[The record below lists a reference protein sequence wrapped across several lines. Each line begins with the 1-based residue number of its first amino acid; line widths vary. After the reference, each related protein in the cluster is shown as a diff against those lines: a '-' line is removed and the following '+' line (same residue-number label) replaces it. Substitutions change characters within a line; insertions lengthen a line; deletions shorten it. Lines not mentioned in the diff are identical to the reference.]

1 VAPVVF
7 SRGARHQDS
16 PSTSI
21 GELAKKHQTGF
32 HPLKIAPRLI
42 EVAVHVPGE
51 VEEIRGP
58 NPIHELGELAAI
70 QKVGAVPPDHAVD
83 LLAGS

>member
-1 VAPVVF
+1 
-7 SRGARHQDS
+7 
-16 PSTSI
+16 
-21 GELAKKHQTGF
+21 
-32 HPLKIAPRLI
+32 
-42 EVAVHVPGE
+42 VPGE